1 MGCYELHLMDL
12 IPGKDI
18 AVTSCDVIN
27 EESRGYTLLTT
38 ARIKKGEIGDNAAKL
53 LLETIANPQLPLRR
67 ILFEPELI
75 IRKSCVS

>member
-12 IPGKDI
+12 IPGKDV
-18 AVTSCDVIN
+18 AVTSCDDIN
-27 EESRGYTLLTT
+27 EASRGHTLLTT
-38 ARIKKGEIGDNAAKL
+38 ARIKKSEIGDNAANL

-75 IRKSCVS
+75 IRKSCGS